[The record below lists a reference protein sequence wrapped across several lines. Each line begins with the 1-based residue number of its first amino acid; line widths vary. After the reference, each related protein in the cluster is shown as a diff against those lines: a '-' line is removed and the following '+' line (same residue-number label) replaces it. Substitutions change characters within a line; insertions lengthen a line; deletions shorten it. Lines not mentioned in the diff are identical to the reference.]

1 MHHNQIIC
9 NPSCRKHVCLC
20 VCEGEMVNFFTPQLP
35 SLQSLQCVQDKGFHM
50 FVKQN
55 LIHSNCKRKNQDS
68 YTTNIATFSFILKL
82 RYATIERFN
91 KTKRE
96 GWCGR
101 ILTDHHPNTVQSDH
115 LHQLLESQWSTEWN
129 SDLHLLIYNKAFH
142 QN

>member
-35 SLQSLQCVQDKGFHM
+35 SLQSLQCVQDKGFHT

-91 KTKRE
+91 KTK
-96 GWCGR
+96 GR
-101 ILTDHHPNTVQSDH
+101 DDVA
-115 LHQLLESQWSTEWN
+115 EFSQITIQIQCKVTTSTN
-129 SDLHLLIYNKAFH
+129 C
-142 QN
+142 